1 MEWKYFGNISDIE
14 DNQSDDDNE
23 RENNDLTV

>member
-1 MEWKYFGNISDIE
+1 MEWKLINISDIE
-14 DNQSDDDNE
+14 DNQSDDDDE